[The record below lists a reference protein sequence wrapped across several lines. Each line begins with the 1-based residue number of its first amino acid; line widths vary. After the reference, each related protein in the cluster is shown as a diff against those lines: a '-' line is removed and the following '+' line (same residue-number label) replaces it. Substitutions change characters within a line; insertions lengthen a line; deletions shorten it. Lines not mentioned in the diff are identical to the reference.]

1 MSRTAAIAGGV
12 ILFAIVLIAAN
23 TFYVVDQTHEAIVLR
38 FGQPIR
44 VTNAPGENNPGLHLK
59 DPFLENAVL
68 FDKRIQLL
76 DTDQEAEVLA
86 SDQRRLLVD
95 AFLRYRISDPLQY
108 FKTLHDD
115 TTAQD
120 RLARMVTSSLREVL
134 GTASSTDIISG
145 RRDQLMAQAKA
156 EVAAQAKT
164 AKLGIDIIDLRIK
177 RADLPPAN
185 EAAIFRRMQTNRQQE
200 AERNKAIGKQRALEI
215 TSEADKE
222 VQVTLATAQEEAES
236 TRGEGDSKRAVI
248 FAGSFGRDPKF
259 AAFYRSLQA
268 YEVSLGQG
276 DTTMVLSPDSDFFK
290 YFKNGPGK

>member
-1 MSRTAAIAGGV
+1 MNRTALIAAGV
-12 ILFAIVLIAAN
+12 LLVVIAVIAAN

-38 FGQPIR
+38 FGQPVR
-44 VTNAPGENNPGLHLK
+44 VVNAPGENGPGLQLK
-59 DPFLENAVL
+59 DPFLENAIL

-76 DTDQEAEVLA
+76 DTNQEAEVLA

-108 FKTLHDD
+108 YKTLRDD
-115 TTAQD
+115 QTAQD
-120 RLARMVTSSLREVL
+120 RLDRMVTSSLREVL
-134 GTASSTDIISG
+134 GTATSTDIISG

-156 EVAAQAKT
+156 EVTAQAK
-164 AKLGIDIIDLRIK
+164 ASKLGIDVIDLRIK

-200 AERNKAIGKQRALEI
+200 AARIKAIGEQHKLEI
-215 TSEADKE
+215 MAEADKE

-268 YEVSLGQG
+268 YEAALGQG

>member
-1 MSRTAAIAGGV
+1 MTRTALIAVGV
-12 ILFAIVLIAAN
+12 VLFVIALIAAN

-44 VTNAPGENNPGLHLK
+44 VINAPGENNAGLQLK
-59 DPFLENAVL
+59 DPFLENAIL

-76 DTDQEAEVLA
+76 DTNQEAEVLA

-108 FKTLHDD
+108 YKTLRDD
-115 TTAQD
+115 QTAQD
-120 RLARMVTSSLREVL
+120 RLDRMVTSSLREVL
-134 GTASSTDIISG
+134 GTATSTDIISG
-145 RRDQLMAQAKA
+145 RRNQLMAQARA
-156 EVAAQAKT
+156 EVTAQAK
-164 AKLGIDIIDLRIK
+164 ASKLGIDVIDLRIK

-200 AERNKAIGKQRALEI
+200 AARIKAIGEQHKLEI
-215 TSEADKE
+215 MAEADKE

-268 YEVSLGQG
+268 YEASLGQG

>member
-1 MSRTAAIAGGV
+1 MNRTLVIVVGV
-12 ILFAIVLIAAN
+12 VLFAIGVVAAN

-38 FGQPIR
+38 FGQPVR
-44 VTNAPGENNPGLHLK
+44 VMNAPGENNAGLQLK
-59 DPFLENAVL
+59 DPFLENVVL

-76 DTDQEAEVLA
+76 DPSEESEVIA

-108 FKTLHDD
+108 YKTLRDD

-120 RLARMVTSSLREVL
+120 RLDRMVTSSLREVL
-134 GTASSTDIISG
+134 GTATSTDIISG
-145 RRDQLMAQAKA
+145 RRDQLMSQARAEVATQAKA
-156 EVAAQAKT
+156 SR
-164 AKLGIDIIDLRIK
+164 LGIDVIDLRIK

-185 EAAIFRRMQTNRQQE
+185 ETAIFGRMQTSRQQE
-200 AERNKAIGKQRALEI
+200 AAGIKAVGEQHRREI
-215 TSEADKE
+215 MAEADKE

-248 FAGSFGRDPKF
+248 FAQSFGRDPKF
-259 AAFYRSLQA
+259 AAFYRSMQA
-268 YEVSLGQG
+268 YENSLGKG

>member
-1 MSRTAAIAGGV
+1 MNRTALIAGV
-12 ILFAIVLIAAN
+12 VVLFAIAVIAAN
-23 TFYVVDQTHEAIVLR
+23 TFYVVDQTHEAVVLR

-44 VTNAPGENNPGLHLK
+44 VINAPGASDPGLK
-59 DPFLENAVL
+59 IKEPFLENALL
-68 FDKRIQLL
+68 FDKRIQLV
-76 DTDQEAEVLA
+76 DPNQEAEVLA

-108 FKTLHDD
+108 YQTLRDD
-115 TTAQD
+115 QTAQD
-120 RLARMVTSSLREVL
+120 RLDRMVTSSLREVL
-134 GTASSTDIISG
+134 GTATSTDIISG
-145 RRDQLMAQAKA
+145 RRDALMAQARA
-156 EVAAQAKT
+156 EVTAQAK
-164 AKLGIDIIDLRIK
+164 ASRLGIDVIDLRIK

-200 AERNKAIGKQRALEI
+200 AERIKAIGEQHKLEI
-215 TSEADKE
+215 MAEADKE

-248 FAGSFGRDPKF
+248 FAQSFGRDPKF

-268 YEVSLGQG
+268 YEAALGQG

-290 YFKNGPGK
+290 YFKNGPGR